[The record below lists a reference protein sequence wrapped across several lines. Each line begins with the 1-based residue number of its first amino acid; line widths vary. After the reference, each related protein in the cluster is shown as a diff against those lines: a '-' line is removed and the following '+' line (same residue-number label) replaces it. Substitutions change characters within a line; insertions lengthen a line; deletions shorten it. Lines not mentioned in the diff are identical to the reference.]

1 MRATRL
7 LPVLLLAAGVTTSAP
22 AAAQTPEPSEEGD
35 GLLHAT
41 LILEL
46 QSIDVAYT
54 PDLAANDA
62 AHRALLDGTVGARVR
77 IGTIE
82 GHQALRIGEMAPD
95 LEALAETYRA
105 AAAAAAAAADD
116 DDAADDTD
124 DDTDHDTDHD
134 ADDAD
139 HDADADGAA
148 DETAGDDAEEEASSE
163 LWLAREAR
171 GWRLEVVGYGDDDD
185 GEIRAIPRNH
195 REATAAAPTLT
206 ASVTMTNTEEGQL
219 MLRWGTH
226 VWNAD
231 FRFDELPERP
241 PTQRVS
247 GRGQEREA
255 SSDTSDLSRG
265 VALAE
270 RNESALILPGGERL
284 SLLYWKGIDVED
296 EDYGRFE
303 ETADGDVVEL
313 VRAAPLR
320 IKSDVGLRFGGT
332 NIPTGNLAPG
342 FAGAYAI
349 WLRRSGDGWRLV
361 FNHEPDSWG
370 TQYDPEFDAAEI
382 AVDYARGDRSFRPLG
397 ATLVPTGADQGRL
410 LVHWGPHEW
419 TADFTIAR

>member
-1 MRATRL
+1 
-7 LPVLLLAAGVTTSAP
+7 
-22 AAAQTPEPSEEGD
+22 
-35 GLLHAT
+35 
-41 LILEL
+41 
-46 QSIDVAYT
+46 
-54 PDLAANDA
+54 
-62 AHRALLDGTVGARVR
+62 
-77 IGTIE
+77 
-82 GHQALRIGEMAPD
+82 MAPD

-185 GEIRAIPRNH
+185 GEIRAIPLNH

-296 EDYGRFE
+296 EDYGRIRGDCRRRRGRARARRAA
-303 ETADGDVVEL
+303 ADQE
-313 VRAAPLR
+313 RCRAPLR
-320 IKSDVGLRFGGT
+320 RDEHSDRQPRARLRRRLRH
-332 NIPTGNLAPG
+332 LAPPERRRLAARLQPRARFVG
-342 FAGAYAI
+342 NAVRPGVRCGRNSGRLCAWRPVVPAARRHAGAD
-349 WLRRSGDGWRLV
+349 RR
-361 FNHEPDSWG
+361 G
-370 TQYDPEFDAAEI
+370 TRA
-382 AVDYARGDRSFRPLG
+382 GCSSTG
-397 ATLVPTGADQGRL
+397 VPTSGRRTSRSPASGSDARPGL
-410 LVHWGPHEW
+410 PVGGP
-419 TADFTIAR
+419 AV